1 MWWGWLERSYSLRNT
16 AKSDA
21 NILPPF
27 LSSGNPVQLLY
38 KSFPMSTENE
48 RSTKAA
54 SSPADSSSLVSKEPV
69 HTDTPGDLEKPGSD
83 VGKPSRKPILDSAQE
98 KAAQLEIRPPVV
110 TGGPGYAR
118 PSNLRRS
125 SHALQLFG
133 VLFVIMLIMFGA
145 LLAGLYSFYAGKVEP
160 ALRFQA
166 TAPAPTPAP
175 AVPSVPVAV
184 KIDVPQEFKDQLG
197 VASEKITELQ
207 KQIDFL
213 RDANG
218 VVDSRLKEVT
228 ERLSKPAPAPV
239 QPTPVEPT
247 AAVDGK
253 PEVAAVVPL
262 KSSSNQELV
271 LLKERNRLTAYAD
284 EAIANGTRK
293 PLSLLIERLQDPEMA
308 NLRHAAYAEV
318 QRIYYH
324 LRFTSRIDP
333 NFRIP
338 VNEMFKDSAIRDES
352 DLKTDQIIKLLHD
365 SKKPWEVRLRAAWL
379 LGGRRTREV
388 GEALIK
394 AIKEDEMLDVA
405 KEAQLSFEQNMEHK
419 FLLLDIPA
427 IEAWWKTQT
436 ELGKT
441 DGGDEA
447 AAPKAGEPNLPKK

>member
-1 MWWGWLERSYSLRNT
+1 
-16 AKSDA
+16 
-21 NILPPF
+21 
-27 LSSGNPVQLLY
+27 
-38 KSFPMSTENE
+38 MSTENE
-48 RSTKAA
+48 RSTRAA
-54 SSPADSSSLVSKEPV
+54 SSPADSASLLSKEPV
-69 HTDTPGDLEKPGSD
+69 HTGGSAGVEKRESDGSKQ
-83 VGKPSRKPILDSAQE
+83 VRKPILDSAQE
-98 KAAQLEIRPPVV
+98 KAAQLEIRHPVV
-110 TGGPGYAR
+110 TGGPSYAR

-133 VLFVIMLIMFGA
+133 VLFVIVLIMFGA
-145 LLAGLYSFYAGKVEP
+145 LLAGLYSFYAGKIEP

-166 TAPAPTPAP
+166 ATPAPAPAP

-184 KIDVPQEFKDQLG
+184 KIDVPQEFKDQLTS
-197 VASEKITELQ
+197 ASDKITELQ

-218 VVDSRLKEVT
+218 VVDARLKELT
-228 ERLSKPAPAPV
+228 ESISKPAPVPAPT
-239 QPTPVEPT
+239 QPVPVEPT
-247 AAVDGK
+247 AAVDAK

-293 PLSLLIERLQDPEMA
+293 PLTLLIERLQDPQMA

-338 VNEMFKDSAIRDES
+338 VNEMFKDAAIRDES

-365 SKKPWEVRLRAAWL
+365 PKKAWEVRLRAAWL

-427 IEAWWKTQT
+427 IETWWKTQT

-441 DGGDEA
+441 DGSEES
-447 AAPKAGEPNLPKK
+447 AAPKTGEPSLPKK